1 LRAFTLRR
9 FPAKLKLP
17 GVSPAPYSSGS
28 CRKLQFPDNSSIE
41 GFVKEGQEAFLNI
54 ALVHYHLRP
63 GGVTSVML
71 RQARALLE
79 AGDSVLAVS
88 GESPAAPEDWAGVP
102 VKVIPG
108 LRYDRYREENS
119 GAGPASASGETAS
132 LAETF
137 AGILDGFRPR
147 AVVVHNP
154 LIRKNALLI
163 GALRELVRRGFP
175 LLLQN
180 HDLAEDF
187 RPDVYPDEDYPE
199 NCHYA
204 VINSRDHAFLREA
217 GLKAEGLHLLPN
229 EVSPVSATS
238 GLRRISYLYP
248 VRAIRRKNIGEA
260 LLLSLFIPEGRVA
273 AISQPPTTER
283 DAVYYGRWKALAGEL
298 SLPVQ
303 FETGRN
309 VRFEEVLGGAFA
321 VITTS
326 IKEGFGF
333 SFLEPWTAG
342 LAVTGRR
349 IGYVCGDFE
358 RNGVNFEG
366 FYGALRLPVCGET
379 SDYPRRF
386 AAKQEEARRALYAA
400 FGAAFAGALPSCCT
414 PAGEELDF
422 GAMDEELQEDFIRK
436 AAASRDLKNAA
447 ARANPF
453 LEKFAAWKPDPAL
466 VEANRAAVL
475 AAYSR
480 EKTASL
486 LREACRAA
494 SRPVVQSIS
503 RTALLERFLET
514 ERLFLTGI
522 A

>member
-1 LRAFTLRR
+1 
-9 FPAKLKLP
+9 
-17 GVSPAPYSSGS
+17 
-28 CRKLQFPDNSSIE
+28 
-41 GFVKEGQEAFLNI
+41 
-54 ALVHYHLRP
+54 
-63 GGVTSVML
+63 ML

-88 GESPAAPEDWAGVP
+88 GESPAAPDDWTGVP
-102 VKVIPG
+102 MKVVPG
-108 LRYDRYREENS
+108 LRYDRYREES
-119 GAGPASASGETAS
+119 AGAVSAPAAETAGA
-132 LAETF
+132 LAEVL
-137 AGILDGFRPR
+137 AGILDGFRPD

-187 RPDVYPDEDYPE
+187 RPDVYPSEDYPE

-204 VINSRDHAFLREA
+204 VINSRDQAFLREA

-229 EVSPVSATS
+229 EVRPVSATA

-283 DAVYYGRWKALAGEL
+283 DAGYYGRWKALAGDL

-309 VRFEEVLGGAFA
+309 ARFEEVLGGAFA

-358 RNGVNFEG
+358 RNGISFAG
-366 FYGALRLPVCGET
+366 FYSALRLPVSGET
-379 SDYPRRF
+379 ADYPRRF

-400 FGAAFAGALPSCCT
+400 FGTPFTP
-414 PAGEELDF
+414 PAGTAAVPDGELDF
-422 GAMDEELQEDFIRK
+422 GALDEELQEDFIRK
-436 AAASRDLKNAA
+436 AAASRELKNAA
-447 ARANPF
+447 ASANPF
-453 LEKFAAWKPDPAL
+453 LEKLAAWKPDPVL

-480 EKTASL
+480 EKTAAL

-494 SRPVVQSIS
+494 SGPVIQSIS
-503 RTALLERFLET
+503 RAALLERFLEP